1 MEDFNLHC
9 YETKIKVKTKT
20 VLTNQTTF
28 QRFWLAA
35 KSKTQKNLVSTV
47 YGQINQADKS
57 KCQIS
62 KYQNSSKRYL
72 AGVSFKKLQ
81 KRQKIRIAEVKIH
94 FRKNSN

>member
-47 YGQINQADKS
+47 WTNKLSRQIEMPNK
-57 KCQIS
+57 
-62 KYQNSSKRYL
+62 
-72 AGVSFKKLQ
+72 
-81 KRQKIRIAEVKIH
+81 
-94 FRKNSN
+94 

>member
-47 YGQINQADKS
+47 WTNKLGRQIEM
-57 KCQIS
+57 
-62 KYQNSSKRYL
+62 QNK
-72 AGVSFKKLQ
+72 
-81 KRQKIRIAEVKIH
+81 
-94 FRKNSN
+94 

>member
-20 VLTNQTTF
+20 VLTNLTTF

-47 YGQINQADKS
+47 WTNKLGRQIEMPNK
-57 KCQIS
+57 
-62 KYQNSSKRYL
+62 
-72 AGVSFKKLQ
+72 
-81 KRQKIRIAEVKIH
+81 
-94 FRKNSN
+94 

>member
-28 QRFWLAA
+28 QIFWLAG

-47 YGQINQADKS
+47 WTNKLGRQIEMPNK
-57 KCQIS
+57 
-62 KYQNSSKRYL
+62 
-72 AGVSFKKLQ
+72 
-81 KRQKIRIAEVKIH
+81 
-94 FRKNSN
+94 

>member
-1 MEDFNLHC
+1 MEDFNLQC

-47 YGQINQADKS
+47 WTNKLGRQIEMPNK
-57 KCQIS
+57 
-62 KYQNSSKRYL
+62 
-72 AGVSFKKLQ
+72 
-81 KRQKIRIAEVKIH
+81 
-94 FRKNSN
+94 

>member
-47 YGQINQADKS
+47 YGQIN
-57 KCQIS
+57 
-62 KYQNSSKRYL
+62 
-72 AGVSFKKLQ
+72 
-81 KRQKIRIAEVKIH
+81 
-94 FRKNSN
+94 

>member
-9 YETKIKVKTKT
+9 YETKIKIKTKT

-47 YGQINQADKS
+47 SVWTNKLGIQIETPNM
-57 KCQIS
+57 
-62 KYQNSSKRYL
+62 Y
-72 AGVSFKKLQ
+72 V
-81 KRQKIRIAEVKIH
+81 VK
-94 FRKNSN
+94 